1 MQDHKEIA
9 FPGFEDEREGSIIE
23 LACRRYA
30 ANKVKIAVGVK
41 RRDAD
46 VKIAIERFEPRVA
59 KRKAGKSGKK
69 ADVRHTV
76 AGAGGKRQRHRE
88 SDLAVSDAIKAEAV
102 IVAKVVNR
110 AVAAFERRYDPGLR
124 PKPGRRQPLFFGP
137 KEKSRHRPRRSAL
150 KPPSLSLED
159 KRRQPAPVGNF
170 ALQRSS
176 GYSQAATLAAA
187 AFGGRLP
194 GPDSHEIRS
203 ERLAADW
210 VFGWAKEGSPTMVD
224 EGRALRVIL
233 AQPRGFCAG
242 VERAIDIVERALE
255 KYGAPVYVRH
265 EIVHNKRVVDTLRDR
280 GAIFV
285 EEIDEI
291 PTGAVTI
298 FSAHGVSQK
307 VEGGATLRD
316 LDVIDATCPLVTKV
330 HKEGRRYAEKGYDIV
345 LIGHLGHPEVEG
357 TLGQIPGVVHV
368 ISEPMEVEG
377 LNVRDAERVA
387 FVTQTTLSVNDTK
400 DVIAAL
406 RSRFPS
412 IVGPDTRDICYA
424 TQNRQTA
431 VIELCKQVDLLLVVG
446 AHNSSNSN
454 RLREIGENFG
464 IPAYL
469 IEDAG
474 MLNLDWIKNVGT
486 VGVTAGASAPETLV
500 QETIAK
506 LRSIRDVSV
515 ETLDGVREN
524 VHFKLPSE
532 LADVPRPKAALDAWA
547 VETA

>member
-1 MQDHKEIA
+1 
-9 FPGFEDEREGSIIE
+9 
-23 LACRRYA
+23 
-30 ANKVKIAVGVK
+30 
-41 RRDAD
+41 
-46 VKIAIERFEPRVA
+46 
-59 KRKAGKSGKK
+59 
-69 ADVRHTV
+69 
-76 AGAGGKRQRHRE
+76 
-88 SDLAVSDAIKAEAV
+88 
-102 IVAKVVNR
+102 
-110 AVAAFERRYDPGLR
+110 
-124 PKPGRRQPLFFGP
+124 
-137 KEKSRHRPRRSAL
+137 
-150 KPPSLSLED
+150 
-159 KRRQPAPVGNF
+159 
-170 ALQRSS
+170 
-176 GYSQAATLAAA
+176 
-187 AFGGRLP
+187 
-194 GPDSHEIRS
+194 
-203 ERLAADW
+203 
-210 VFGWAKEGSPTMVD
+210 MV

-265 EIVHNKRVVDTLRDR
+265 EIVHNKRVVDTLRNR

-291 PTGAVTI
+291 PAGAVTI

-307 VEGGATLRD
+307 VEGAAKFRD

-330 HKEGRRYAEKGYDIV
+330 HKEGRRYAEKGFDIV

-368 ISEPMEVEG
+368 ISEPHEVAA
-377 LNVRDAERVA
+377 LTVRDPDRVA

-406 RSRFPS
+406 RDRFPT
-412 IVGPDTRDICYA
+412 IIGPDTRDICYA

-431 VIELCKQVDLLLVVG
+431 VIELCRRIDLLLVVG

-469 IEDAG
+469 IEDAS
-474 MLNLDWIKNVGT
+474 MLDLGWINGVDT

-506 LRSIRDVSV
+506 LKTIRRVSV
-515 ETLDGVREN
+515 ETLEGVREN
-524 VHFKLPSE
+524 VHFKLPGE
-532 LADVPRPKAALDAWA
+532 LADVPRPKAAMESWA
-547 VETA
+547 VENA